1 MWRRMKDGYRPQTNP
16 LDCIS
21 LRYIKSKATADT
33 RHEAVS
39 PEMRELL
46 RDYQEESDSNR
57 RFSERIRNGIQ

>member
-1 MWRRMKDGYRPQTNP
+1 MHSTEIAIIVR
-16 LDCIS
+16 LI